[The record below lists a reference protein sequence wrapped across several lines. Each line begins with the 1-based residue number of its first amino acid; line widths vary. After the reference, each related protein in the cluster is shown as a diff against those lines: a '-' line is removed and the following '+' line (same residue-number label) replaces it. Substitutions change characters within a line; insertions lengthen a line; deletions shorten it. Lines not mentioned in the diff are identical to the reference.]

1 MSSIRDQYFMK
12 KALEQARVA
21 YSLGEVPI
29 GAVVV
34 RGDEVVAAAHNL
46 REALK
51 DPSAHAEFIAIEAAS
66 LKEERWRLS
75 DMEVYVTLEP
85 CLMCAGLMINSRV
98 KRCVFGT
105 RDPKGGAL
113 GSLYTLAEDERLNH
127 SFEVV
132 EGVLEKECSEILQMF
147 FRELRQTKKRLR

>member
-34 RGDEVVAAAHNL
+34 RDDEVVAAAHNL

-66 LKEERWRLS
+66 LKGS
-75 DMEVYVTLEP
+75 
-85 CLMCAGLMINSRV
+85 AGDFLIWKSM
-98 KRCVFGT
+98 
-105 RDPKGGAL
+105 
-113 GSLYTLAEDERLNH
+113 
-127 SFEVV
+127 
-132 EGVLEKECSEILQMF
+132 
-147 FRELRQTKKRLR
+147 

>member
-29 GAVVV
+29 GAVMV
-34 RGDEVVAAAHNL
+34 RGDEVVSAAHNL

-113 GSLYTLAEDERLNH
+113 KSLYTLAEDERLNH

-147 FRELRQTKKRLR
+147 FRELRKTKKRLR